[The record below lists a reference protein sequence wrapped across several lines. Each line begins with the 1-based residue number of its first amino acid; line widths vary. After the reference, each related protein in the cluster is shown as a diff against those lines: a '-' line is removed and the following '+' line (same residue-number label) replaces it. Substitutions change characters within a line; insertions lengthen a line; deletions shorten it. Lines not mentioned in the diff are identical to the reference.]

1 MRASPDDSD
10 RRARLGF
17 AATPPPT
24 DVRKA
29 ALAALPLTVLGA
41 MFPRLSYRL
50 RWVTRA
56 GPRGVAANLAMRFVS
71 VLTADA
77 MMRLFARQAIER
89 RDIEARLRK
98 ELGRPP
104 WPGEIHDA
112 WLETLGFDP
121 DEEWL
126 R

>member
-1 MRASPDDSD
+1 MGAPVQSD
-10 RRARLGF
+10 RRARLGL

-24 DVRKA
+24 DLRKA
-29 ALAALPLTVLGA
+29 ALVALADTLLGA
-41 MFPRLSYRL
+41 IFPRLSYRL

-56 GPRGVAANLAMRFVS
+56 GPRGVAASLAMRFAFT
-71 VLTADA
+71 LAMDA
-77 MMRLFARQAIER
+77 MMRWIARATMER

-104 WPGEIHDA
+104 WPGEVHDA
-112 WLETLGFDP
+112 WLDDHGFPEDSP
-121 DEEWL
+121 L